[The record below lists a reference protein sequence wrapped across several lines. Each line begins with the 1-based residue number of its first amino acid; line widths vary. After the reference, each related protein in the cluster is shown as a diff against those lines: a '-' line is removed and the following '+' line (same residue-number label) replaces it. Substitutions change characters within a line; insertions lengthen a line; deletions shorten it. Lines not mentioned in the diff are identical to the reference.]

1 LKVPSRG
8 DMKRRDFITLISG
21 AAAAPVLSPLAA
33 GAQQLALPVIGFL
46 GSRSAEDSTH
56 LVAAFRQGLKEA
68 GFVDGQNVVIEFR
81 WAQGQY
87 DRMPALAT
95 ELVRR
100 EVAVIFA
107 SAAPGIRAAKSAT
120 TTIPIVFA
128 TGGDPVADGFVTS
141 LNRPGGN
148 ITGVYLLTAPLE
160 AKRVEL
166 LHEVMPNVATIAYL
180 VNPGFS
186 QSEDELSTV
195 QTAAHAVGLQI
206 SVLKAGNDADIDTAF
221 AKLAEQRI
229 SAVLVAADP
238 FFNGRAEQFVALA
251 ARYAVPAMYS
261 QPEFALAGGLM
272 SYGTSLADGYRQS
285 GVYAGRILKGEKP
298 ADLPV
303 QQSTKVELVINLR
316 TAKALGISFPI
327 PLLGRA
333 DEVIE

>member
-1 LKVPSRG
+1 
-8 DMKRRDFITLISG
+8 MKRRDFITLLGG
-21 AAAAPVLSPLAA
+21 AAAAWPLAA
-33 GAQQLALPVIGFL
+33 HAQQPALPVIGFL
-46 GSRSAEDSTH
+46 GSRSADDSTH
-56 LVAAFRQGLKEA
+56 LVAAFRQGLKEVS
-68 GFVDGQNVVIEFR
+68 FVDGQNVAIEFR

-87 DRMPALAT
+87 GRMPALAT

-107 SAAPGIRAAKSAT
+107 SAAPGVRAAKSAT

-128 TGGDPVADGFVTS
+128 TGGDPVADGFVAS
-141 LNRPGGN
+141 LSRPGGN
-148 ITGVYLLTAPLE
+148 ITGVYLLNVPLE

-186 QSEDELSTV
+186 QTEDELSTV

-206 SVLKAGNDADIDTAF
+206 SVMKAGSDADIDTAF

-229 SAVLVAADP
+229 GAVLVAADP
-238 FFNGRAEQFVALA
+238 FFNGRAERFVALA

-261 QPEFALAGGLM
+261 QPEFAAAGGLM
-272 SYGTSLADGYRQS
+272 SYGTGLADGYRQS
-285 GVYAGRILKGEKP
+285 GIYAGRILKGEKP

-303 QQSTKVELVINLR
+303 QQSTKVELVINLK

>member
-1 LKVPSRG
+1 
-8 DMKRRDFITLISG
+8 MKRRDFITLVGG
-21 AAAAPVLSPLAA
+21 AAVAWPLAA
-33 GAQQLALPVIGFL
+33 RAQQSALPVVGFL
-46 GSRSAEDSTH
+46 GSWSADDSTH

-87 DRMPALAT
+87 GQMPALAT

-107 SAAPGIRAAKSAT
+107 SAAPGVRAAKSAT

-128 TGGDPVADGFVTS
+128 TGGDPVADGFVAS

-166 LHEVMPNVATIAYL
+166 LHELMPNVATIAYL
-180 VNPGFS
+180 VNPNFS
-186 QSEDELSTV
+186 QTEQELSTV
-195 QTAAHAVGLQI
+195 QTAAHAIGLQI

-229 SAVLVAADP
+229 AAVLVAADP
-238 FFNGRAEQFVALA
+238 FFNSRPERFVALA
-251 ARYAVPAMYS
+251 ARYAVPAMYA
-261 QPEFALAGGLM
+261 QPEFAAAGGLM
-272 SYGTSLADGYRQS
+272 SYGTSLADGYRQC

-303 QQSTKVELVINLR
+303 QQSTKVELVINLK